1 MLGLQEQYSPWDLP
15 SRWFLVFLVGN
26 PLLLGIYIKGI
37 VFICFGFLEQ
47 IRVNPSFKES
57 INVVLHRLFSYVI
70 GIHIYQWQSMPSACF
85 ASLGWQAELRLHVS
99 YVYQTNVGHS
109 WVKCYVWNL
118 PQRNQGFYQ
127 LNMQALI
134 DIYICAFHF
143 RPILAVAGFK
153 YVLLFIRYRMRI
165 QLCLEHVWRLK
176 RLAGSTYEPGK
187 TTSCIDSCT
196 FFLLVF
202 FHKYYIYMYK
212 YI

>member
-134 DIYICAFHF
+134 DIYI
-143 RPILAVAGFK
+143 
-153 YVLLFIRYRMRI
+153 YMLFTSD
-165 QLCLEHVWRLK
+165 QFWRL
-176 RLAGSTYEPGK
+176 LVSNMCCFLSDTGWGSNFVSSMFGDW
-187 TTSCIDSCT
+187 SD
-196 FFLLVF
+196 
-202 FHKYYIYMYK
+202 
-212 YI
+212 